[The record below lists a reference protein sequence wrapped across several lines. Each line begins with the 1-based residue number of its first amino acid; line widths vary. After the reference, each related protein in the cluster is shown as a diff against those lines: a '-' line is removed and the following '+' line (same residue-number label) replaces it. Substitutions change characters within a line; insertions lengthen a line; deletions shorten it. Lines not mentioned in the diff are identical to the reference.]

1 MLNDY
6 LFGVSR
12 LSEYDSFRE
21 LNFHRILL
29 DGEMQCADWLADD
42 KSWLGILH
50 RKKMEPKLRRFLRA
64 KIFRILLLG
73 ATIVVIL

>member
-21 LNFHRILL
+21 LVFHRILL
-29 DGEMQCADWLADD
+29 DGEMPCADWLADD

-50 RKKMEPKLRRFLRA
+50 RKKWSQNSDDSYERFF
-64 KIFRILLLG
+64 FRILLLG